1 MIERVFLIVLDSA
14 GIGAMP
20 DAKLYG
26 DEGSNTL
33 GNIALQVGLHI
44 PNMQKMGLGNIT
56 ELHGINPVKKP
67 TAAWG
72 KMAELSPGKDTIT
85 GHWEIAGVVLE
96 KPFKTFPQGFPQK
109 MIEQFEK
116 EIGRKILG
124 NVVASGTEIIKQLGQ
139 EHMETGKPIV
149 YTSAD
154 SVFQI
159 AAHIWNRSQ
168 LDWQRPVLS
177 QLFLWL
183 YLFYVH
189 RLYYF
194 LWKCSLLYL
203 FL

>member
-1 MIERVFLIVLDSA
+1 
-14 GIGAMP
+14 
-20 DAKLYG
+20 
-26 DEGSNTL
+26 
-33 GNIALQVGLHI
+33 
-44 PNMQKMGLGNIT
+44 MGLGNIT

-159 AAHIWNRSQ
+159 AAHE
-168 LDWQRPVLS
+168 
-177 QLFLWL
+177 
-183 YLFYVH
+183 
-189 RLYYF
+189 
-194 LWKCSLLYL
+194 K
-203 FL
+203 